1 MSLPVNRPR
10 TLARSLRRLVLPG
23 VLLACLLATIP
34 VAAEEAIDINT
45 ATAEEFAAAM
55 TGVGIKKARAIVAY
69 RDENGP
75 FVTIEDLV
83 KVRGIGNATLDSNRH
98 RLSVTD
104 PGADPGADPSMPKSG

>member
-1 MSLPVNRPR
+1 MTNFAYRPR
-10 TLARSLRRLVLPG
+10 TRVRPLRRLVLPG

-34 VAAEEAIDINT
+34 AAAEGPIDINI

-55 TGVGIKKARAIVAY
+55 TGVGLKKARAIVAY

-75 FVTIEDLV
+75 FASIEDLV
-83 KVRGIGNATLDSNRH
+83 RVRGIGAATLDSNRG

-104 PGADPGADPSMPKSG
+104 PGADPSVPKSG